1 MDDERDESRDV
12 ADESE
17 AEPGD
22 YSQHDADQGYAE
34 DDAGAYTGEYTG
46 EDAGEDAALDGDVIA
61 PADEAEPAGE
71 GFAEEAPIA
80 AGAEAA
86 PPGREAAGEP
96 SPLDEAERLRQP
108 RALAFRRRLRTQV
121 AMLPLALALIAL
133 GVFLSAR
140 AFEVEGLPEIAD
152 TTLALGLGGA
162 LAFTAVFHSLIFGR
176 RERGLLF
183 FGLLPLVTAGVIYA
197 LVTFVEDEPDATEW
211 WPLLLAALGITFL
224 LTFALERGH
233 DVRLILLGVLT
244 LVAAGT
250 AYTVTSGLIEQDL
263 LDRAGEYWPLL
274 LVALGIGLLPL
285 AFRRTR

>member
-46 EDAGEDAALDGDVIA
+46 EYAGEDAALDGDVIA